1 MLNKRIVQGVIAVV
15 IIAVLI
21 FMYRKYKNKSEYIIP
36 PTAQSDTDATRQ
48 TRYSNDLV
56 ACETTYINAV
66 NNTTDGLATTAITDA
81 LNACISSNVVSYYNA
96 RCPYLVPD
104 ANGSILALKGQS
116 NPGTLAPATAT
127 YNTYKADIDAINAK
141 YTPLIAAAGQTYSV
155 SVIQAARKADFTG
168 ATRKYF
174 ATLCQDLY
182 TTSTDTTSQALY
194 RGWTSSATSSSAY
207 GWNAANV
214 TLDKIWE
221 WAKYA
226 GQAPTITGTTY
237 TPPTAPLIGPTTVL
251 AACAG
256 SLYNTTP
263 TGSTVPNWQLAAD
276 NGPGT
281 VRNGVTFPWSTQNTA
296 ICPGS
301 ATFIP
306 GATAANPLP

>member
-1 MLNKRIVQGVIAVV
+1 MIAFIVV
-15 IIAVLI
+15 AVLI
-21 FMYRKYKNKSEYIIP
+21 FIYMKYKNKSEYVIP
-36 PTAQSDTDATRQ
+36 PTATSDTDSNRQ

-56 ACETTYINAV
+56 KCETTYINAV
-66 NNTTDGLATTAITDA
+66 NGNDGTASQAITNA
-81 LNACISSNVVSYYNA
+81 LNECISSNVLSYYNA

-104 ANGSILALKGQS
+104 ANGKYLALKGQS
-116 NPGTLAPATAT
+116 NPGTPAPATAT
-127 YNTYKADIDAINAK
+127 YNAYQADINAINAK
-141 YTPLIAAAGQTYSV
+141 YTPLISAAGQTYSTN
-155 SVIQAARKADFTG
+155 IIMAARKADFTG

-174 ATLCQDLY
+174 ATLCSDLY
-182 TTSTDTTSQALY
+182 TTTTDTTSQALY
-194 RGWTSSATSSSAY
+194 AGWTSSATTGTTY
-207 GWNAANV
+207 GWDASKV

-226 GQAPTITGTTY
+226 GVAPGTTGNTY
-237 TPPTAPLIGPTTVL
+237 TAPAAPLIGPPAVL
-251 AACAG
+251 ATCAG
-256 SLYNTTP
+256 SLYSTTP

-306 GATAANPLP
+306 GATSTNPLP

>member
-36 PTAQSDTDATRQ
+36 PTTTSDTDTTRQ
-48 TRYSNDLV
+48 KKYSDDLV
-56 ACETTYINAV
+56 SCETTYINDV
-66 NNTTDGLATTAITDA
+66 NNTTDGLATTAITNA
-81 LNACISSNVVSYYNA
+81 LNDCISSNVTSYYNA

-104 ANGSILALKGQS
+104 ANGKILALKGQ
-116 NPGTLAPATAT
+116 GTPAPATAT

-141 YTPLIAAAGQTYSV
+141 YTPLIAAAGQTYSM

-174 ATLCQDLY
+174 ATLCPDLY

-207 GWNAANV
+207 GWMASEV
-214 TLDKIWE
+214 TLAKIWE

-226 GQAPTITGTTY
+226 GVAPGTTGNTY
-237 TPPTAPLIGPTTVL
+237 TAPQAPLIGLPAVL

-281 VRNGVTFPWSTQNTA
+281 VRAGVTFPWSTPNTT
-296 ICPGS
+296 ICPGGP
-301 ATFIP
+301 TFIP
-306 GATAANPLP
+306 GATATNPLP